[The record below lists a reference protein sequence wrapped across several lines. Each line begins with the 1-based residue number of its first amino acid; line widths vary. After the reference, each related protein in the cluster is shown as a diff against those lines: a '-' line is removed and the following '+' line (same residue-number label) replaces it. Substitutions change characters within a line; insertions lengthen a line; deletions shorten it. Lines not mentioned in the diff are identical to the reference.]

1 MISRN
6 LNQFRAFVSHQ
17 RLVGG
22 GYMLPLFQHRLNE
35 GISRL
40 HASHGLHNNGNLR
53 ILRDG
58 LVIMNDLVCNRFALE
73 ISQIQH
79 ILQFQSFATSLGDH
93 LFIHL

>member
-1 MISRN
+1 
-6 LNQFRAFVSHQ
+6 
-17 RLVGG
+17 
-22 GYMLPLFQHRLNE
+22 MLPLFQHRFYKR
-35 GISRL
+35 IRRL

-58 LVIMNDLVCNRFALE
+58 LVIMNDLICNRFALE

-79 ILQFQSFATSLGDH
+79 VLQFQSFATSLGDD